1 MASNTMAFSSS
12 SSLLS
17 KSNVVKKRS
26 PLRGKTCIA
35 MAGKPFEVPKKYTK
49 VQPMGGRVLIK
60 IAETERETKGGVLLT
75 EGSQQKPT
83 SGALSSSSYDGN
95 FVCLLLISKKK
106 KKVASIENT
115 KRWHFFFSLFC
126 FFFQVTWKRSATTST
141 ASNRAKPSC
150 TTNSASVRTIWFST
164 TRNLPCFA
172 NSTW

>member
-1 MASNTMAFSSS
+1 MTSNTMAFSSS

-17 KSNVVKKRS
+17 KSNVVKSSKRS

-115 KRWHFFFSLFC
+115 KR
-126 FFFQVTWKRSATTST
+126 
-141 ASNRAKPSC
+141 
-150 TTNSASVRTIWFST
+150 
-164 TRNLPCFA
+164 
-172 NSTW
+172 

>member
-1 MASNTMAFSSS
+1 MTSNTMAFSSS

-106 KKVASIENT
+106 KKKVASIENT
-115 KRWHFFFSLFC
+115 KR
-126 FFFQVTWKRSATTST
+126 
-141 ASNRAKPSC
+141 
-150 TTNSASVRTIWFST
+150 
-164 TRNLPCFA
+164 
-172 NSTW
+172 

>member
-1 MASNTMAFSSS
+1 MAPTTAAFSSS

-17 KSNVVKKRS
+17 KSNVVKSKRS

-83 SGALSSSSYDGN
+83 SGALSSSS
-95 FVCLLLISKKK
+95 
-106 KKVASIENT
+106 
-115 KRWHFFFSLFC
+115 
-126 FFFQVTWKRSATTST
+126 
-141 ASNRAKPSC
+141 
-150 TTNSASVRTIWFST
+150 
-164 TRNLPCFA
+164 
-172 NSTW
+172 